1 VSKKTLFALLVL
13 LLIVLAPFTV
23 LPALLESVTARILQD
38 QLGLKETPAV
48 EIESS
53 PAPMM
58 YAGSFSRALVSAK
71 GVELGGVT
79 TENVVMDLDPFNL
92 NLLESVTSGTVSTE
106 QPLSGK
112 LHMELS
118 EDSALHLAQAGSAVP
133 VQDIEFEEDQ
143 VVLRLALGFGSPTAV
158 RGRLFLQNDLLIFQ
172 PQRVDEAPGVV
183 TAEQIL
189 AVTGFAYPTSGL
201 PFAKSGLPFGVE
213 ASGVE
218 VRKDHLTLSGEMQKI
233 PLGGISAG

>member
-1 VSKKTLFALLVL
+1 
-13 LLIVLAPFTV
+13 
-23 LPALLESVTARILQD
+23 
-38 QLGLKETPAV
+38 
-48 EIESS
+48 
-53 PAPMM
+53 
-58 YAGSFSRALVSAK
+58 
-71 GVELGGVT
+71 
-79 TENVVMDLDPFNL
+79 
-92 NLLESVTSGTVSTE
+92 
-106 QPLSGK
+106 
-112 LHMELS
+112 
-118 EDSALHLAQAGSAVP
+118 
-133 VQDIEFEEDQ
+133 
-143 VVLRLALGFGSPTAV
+143 
-158 RGRLFLQNDLLIFQ
+158 LLIFQ

>member
-1 VSKKTLFALLVL
+1 
-13 LLIVLAPFTV
+13 
-23 LPALLESVTARILQD
+23 
-38 QLGLKETPAV
+38 
-48 EIESS
+48 
-53 PAPMM
+53 
-58 YAGSFSRALVSAK
+58 
-71 GVELGGVT
+71 
-79 TENVVMDLDPFNL
+79 
-92 NLLESVTSGTVSTE
+92 
-106 QPLSGK
+106 
-112 LHMELS
+112 MELS